1 MTKSRGN
8 WRTASATGVLAPAM
22 ATALALVSG
31 PSAAH
36 MPYVLPSVLD
46 AAGRDRVTL
55 QASFTEDAFRPEIA
69 MQDAPFEITG
79 PDGKTV
85 KLAAPTLTTDQ
96 AIVEAALPADGV
108 YRLSSGQ
115 RIGRLSKMYRTGEA
129 WTIVGEGR
137 TPPAGATAVDVR
149 STTLADAYVVRGKP
163 GASGAS
169 GALAARGKAL
179 EIHPLGDPSSYAPGT
194 AAAFEILYEGKPLT
208 GEPVTLFREAGF
220 YDGRKQVAT
229 VNSDEAGKVT
239 LTPSDPG
246 RYLILVRHRAATPR
260 AADAYSSFTVTLALE
275 AI

>member
-1 MTKSRGN
+1 MTKTRGN
-8 WRTASATGVLAPAM
+8 WRTARATGALAPAI

-36 MPYVLPSVLD
+36 MPYVLPSVFD

-69 MQDAPFEITG
+69 MKDAPFEITG

-108 YRLSSGQ
+108 YRLSSEQ
-115 RIGRLSKMYRTGEA
+115 RIGRLSKMYRTGEV
-129 WTIVGEGR
+129 WPIVGKGK
-137 TPPAGATAVDVR
+137 TPPPGATSVDVR
-149 STTLADAYVVRGKP
+149 STTLADVYVVRGKP
-163 GASGAS
+163 GAA

-179 EIHPLGDPSSYAPGT
+179 EIHPLGDPSSYAPGS
-194 AAAFEILYEGKPLT
+194 AAAFEILYEGKPLA

-220 YDGRKQVAT
+220 YDGRKQIAT
-229 VNSDEAGKVT
+229 VNSDKAGRVT
-239 LTPSDPG
+239 LTPSDAG
-246 RYLILVRHRAATPR
+246 RYLMLVRYRTATPG
-260 AADAYSSFTVTLALE
+260 AADAYASFTATLAFE